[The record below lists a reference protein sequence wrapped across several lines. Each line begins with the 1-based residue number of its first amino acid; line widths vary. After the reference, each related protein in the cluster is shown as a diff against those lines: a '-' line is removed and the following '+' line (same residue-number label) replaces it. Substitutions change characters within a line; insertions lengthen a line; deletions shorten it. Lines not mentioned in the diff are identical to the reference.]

1 MAIDKIEYGILYFC
15 LIQKKSKIL
24 VNTKYFA
31 IYAKYYIN
39 WIKQN
44 LLLKKFTTG
53 FYNFPLSI
61 FC

>member
-1 MAIDKIEYGILYFC
+1 MAIGKIEYGILYFC

-39 WIKQN
+39 WIKN
-44 LLLKKFTTG
+44 DK
-53 FYNFPLSI
+53 I
-61 FC
+61 CC